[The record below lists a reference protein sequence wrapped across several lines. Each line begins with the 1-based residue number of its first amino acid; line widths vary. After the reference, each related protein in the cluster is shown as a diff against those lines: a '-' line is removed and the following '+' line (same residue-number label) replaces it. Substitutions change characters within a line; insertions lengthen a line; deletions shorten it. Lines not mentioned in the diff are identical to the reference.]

1 MISGVIIS
9 YLLTHLVIY
18 DACFQ
23 DLTET
28 HIEWL
33 PIVRLSWLPFRWRE
47 QEVISN
53 IPGCRLSCKKKS
65 IKRKSCFEQQT
76 PFCGL
81 LLVSILNSCL
91 EYHLNEVSCACLHFL
106 SILAKTFVKYESS
119 RFFYRQTRS
128 FLNPSS
134 LFFKKRLLV
143 VVTFIISSL
152 WSVSHIF
159 Q

>member
-9 YLLTHLVIY
+9 SPTYSLSY

-47 QEVISN
+47 QEGILN
-53 IPGCRLSCKKKS
+53 TLGCSLSFKNKS
-65 IKRKSCFEQQT
+65 IKRKSCFEEQT

-91 EYHLNEVSCACLHFL
+91 EYRLNEVSCAYLHFL
-106 SILAKTFVKYESS
+106 SVLPVYLINIRVLVSS
-119 RFFYRQTRS
+119 TDRLVAFWARVRFF
-128 FLNPSS
+128 L
-134 LFFKKRLLV
+134 LKKALSCCNVYNL
-143 VVTFIISSL
+143 
-152 WSVSHIF
+152 
-159 Q
+159 